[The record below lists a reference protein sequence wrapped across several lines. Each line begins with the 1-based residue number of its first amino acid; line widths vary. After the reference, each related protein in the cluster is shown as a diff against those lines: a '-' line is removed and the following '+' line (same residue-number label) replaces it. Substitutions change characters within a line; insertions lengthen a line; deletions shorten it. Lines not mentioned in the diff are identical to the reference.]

1 MTDHSHDLDL
11 IAAFAGGLA
20 DDEALARRL
29 LDECAVCRSEY
40 EMQRQMKE
48 LLSSLP
54 TPTMTETERQRLH
67 QAMSAPPGARV
78 ITFTE
83 RRRAQTWMK
92 VGTVAAGLV
101 VVVGLGSVFLRMRGG
116 ATQGDALFEA
126 AAATTTTVADT
137 FTTTAAA
144 STDLESFGGSANY
157 SASLPGGDEAAVQ
170 AEVEQLLEAARRARA
185 REEAEDSSSRPEP
198 RCRDRLEGLT
208 IATAAESFLDGRPIV
223 IYVVEDDGSLR
234 AVIFDSATCAEIELG

>member
-11 IAAFAGGLA
+11 IAALAGGLA

-29 LDECAVCRSEY
+29 LDECAVCRDEY
-40 EMQRQMKE
+40 ELQRQMKE

-67 QAMSAPPGARV
+67 QAMSAPLGARV

-92 VGTVAAGLV
+92 VGTIAAGLV

-116 ATQGDALFEA
+116 AAGGDALFEA

-144 STDLESFGGSANY
+144 STDLEGFGGSANFL
-157 SASLPGGDEAAVQ
+157 ASLPGGDEAAVQ
-170 AEVEQLLEAARRARA
+170 AEVEQLLEAARRDRTF
-185 REEAEDSSSRPEP
+185 EEAADSSQRSEP
-198 RCRDRLEGLT
+198 RCVDRLEGLT

-223 IYVVEDDGSLR
+223 IYVVEDDPSLR
-234 AVIFDSATCAEIELG
+234 AVIFDSATCAEVELG